1 METCQ
6 DISARAKLV
15 MDTPTGNTGWTSSS
29 VVILKVGQMTE
40 RLKLDESK
48 ITRRLSELNFET
60 KKGGTRNR
68 SEVVNS
74 TAPVF
79 RRSCEKLPQLGGFL
93 PTELFWREEAAD
105 TILQGN
111 LFERTLK
118 AQTPPD
124 QQWAKSGKSP
134 LTFLS

>member
-15 MDTPTGNTGWTSSS
+15 KDTPTGNTGRTSSS

-48 ITRRLSELNFET
+48 ITRRLSELNFEA

-74 TAPVF
+74 TAPIF
-79 RRSCEKLPQLGGFL
+79 RRSCEKLPQLGVFL
-93 PTELFWREEAAD
+93 PMELYWREEAAD

-118 AQTPPD
+118 TQTPLD